1 MNPQESCA
9 SWDSGGTGSWRRP
22 PPARFIPVHRPV
34 PWGRGR
40 LPEAGLC
47 SHGGCLAT
55 GPQGTDLDQKGQGW
69 TRGDKTGPQK
79 TRLDHRGPE
88 DIRREDRRTPR
99 SHICRAA
106 APAPSPGPSPC
117 IGSAWDLANRRNLP
131 RNRQPPPR
139 FVRRLSRPE
148 RVFSLLAGTAY
159 LGDCK

>member
-1 MNPQESCA
+1 MNPQESCT

-22 PPARFIPVHRPV
+22 PPARFIPAHRPV
-34 PWGRGR
+34 LWGRGQ

-55 GPQGTDLDQKGQGW
+55 GPQGTGLDQRGW
-69 TRGDKTGPQK
+69 
-79 TRLDHRGPE
+79 E
-88 DIRREDRRTPR
+88 DIRREDRRTSR

-139 FVRRLSRPE
+139 FVRRVSRPE